1 VRIVYAES
9 SAVLSW
15 LLGEAGQQA
24 VVDELAQAD
33 RVVTS
38 VLTVIECSRALSR
51 ARDMRRVK
59 PAEELAALRLLDQ
72 AAASWSVL
80 DISDRV
86 ADRARGAFPH
96 EPVRTLDALHLATAV
111 AFADALGALRVLSL
125 DDRVRQNASA
135 LGMELAPA

>member
-1 VRIVYAES
+1 MRIVYAES

-24 VVDELAQAD
+24 VVDELARAD

-125 DDRVRQNASA
+125 DDRVRQNAGA